1 MKDCV
6 EGDYYSEL
14 NLEEVEKDYLTDEH
28 SDDDSD
34 EDIIIWCII
43 TINICFNVLI
53 FLQV

>member
-28 SDDDSD
+28 SDDDDSD
-34 EDIIIWCII
+34 GHYY
-43 TINICFNVLI
+43 LMHYYHKH
-53 FLQV
+53 LL